1 MGIESSGA
9 AIHIIVPPET
19 RERAEELRLRLLA
32 GDTAPGARLAR
43 ALGAAHSPEDT
54 AEFIRRLLSTKKPRV
69 FAESEI
75 AGDGTDWTM
84 NELRL
89 LGDLSVAVD
98 TTVFDDGRHHSPGV
112 HAAPF
117 PGTLI
122 FTPGALLRS
131 NGSSQPCDLAE
142 ATDTAGELDEHALV
156 ALYRRRLA
164 PVFDF
169 IHRRANAVGRRA
181 LVTLPGLGCGQFAGK
196 FAGRLGAL
204 LGRALHH
211 ILAENAAKWSGLA
224 AVYYDPYSEGKNERH
239 RLGDIAYLIRPLC
252 RGNEVKPQLCPPTR
266 YAEAGDDFSG
276 LLFHS
281 IVAWDHVSWPGN
293 DFWAGAR
300 ATDDGVK
307 AAATDVMKSLAGI
320 AGAYDSHVHAYL
332 PPKPWRTWEEVA
344 RERKP
349 EWWQPPARIV

>member
-1 MGIESSGA
+1 M

-19 RERAEELRLRLLA
+19 RERAEHLRLRLLD
-32 GDTAPGARLAR
+32 GTTLPGARLAR
-43 ALGAAHSPEDT
+43 TLETASSSGDT
-54 AEFIRRLLSTKKPRV
+54 NGFLLRLLATKKPRI

-75 AGDGTDWTM
+75 AGDGSDWTLE
-84 NELRL
+84 ELRL

-98 TTVFDDGRHHSPGV
+98 ATIFDDGRHHSPGV
-112 HAAPF
+112 HESPF

-131 NGSSQPCDLAE
+131 NGMAPPCDLDE
-142 ATDTAGELDEHALV
+142 VTDTTGELDEDAF
-156 ALYRRRLA
+156 ASLYRRRLA

-169 IHRRANAVGRRA
+169 IDRRANAVGRRA
-181 LVTLPGLGCGQFAGK
+181 LVTVPGLGCGQFAGK

-211 ILAENAAKWSGLA
+211 ILAENARAWPCLA
-224 AVYYDPYSEGKNERH
+224 VVYYDPYSEGKNERH
-239 RLGDIAYLIRPLC
+239 RLGDIDYLIRPLSQ
-252 RGNEVKPQLCPPTR
+252 GNENKPQLCPPTR
-266 YAEAGDDFSG
+266 YAESGDDDSG

-320 AGAYDSHVHAYL
+320 EGAYNRGVHAYL
-332 PPKPWRTWEEVA
+332 PPKPWHTWEEVA

-349 EWWQPPARIV
+349 EWWQPPAVIV